1 MPDIFEKQG
10 WMRGSV
16 PRGINWGRTMTR
28 IDPKFV
34 VLSFAAIIGAIIVA
48 LSLLV
53 FYSTFSL
60 PADRFG
66 LVKDAFD
73 MVVSK
78 VLLPL
83 FTTIV
88 TVSLTYIF
96 GKQLVSA
103 VSDRIRSSSD
113 VRQNVTTKAQ

>member
-1 MPDIFEKQG
+1 
-10 WMRGSV
+10 
-16 PRGINWGRTMTR
+16 MTR